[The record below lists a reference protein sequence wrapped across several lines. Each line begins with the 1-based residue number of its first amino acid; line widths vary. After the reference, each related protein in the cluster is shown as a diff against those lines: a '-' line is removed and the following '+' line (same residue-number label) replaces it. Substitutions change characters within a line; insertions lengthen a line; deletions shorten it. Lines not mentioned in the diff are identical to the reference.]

1 MATFGLL
8 VVGSRDFH
16 SVDVFLAVYEV
27 LMQRHSDDDVVII
40 TGDADGADAIA
51 RAFAK
56 DSNLSLKVFS
66 ADWKSYGK
74 AAGYKRNR
82 AMHEYLAA
90 NFEHRGCIAFWNGHS
105 KGTSHSFELAREFH
119 TPLRVWNYEVCR
131 YVDDNNHQ
139 QIYA

>member
-16 SVDVFLAVYEV
+16 SVDVFIAIYEA
-27 LMQRHSDDDVVII
+27 LMKNHTNDDIVII

-51 RAFAK
+51 RAFAMDK
-56 DSNLSLKVFS
+56 NFSLKIFS

-82 AMHEYLAA
+82 EMHEYLAK
-90 NFEHRGCIAFWNGHS
+90 NFEHRGCIALWNGHS
-105 KGTSHSFELAREFH
+105 KGTSHSFELAREFN
-119 TPLRVWNYEVCR
+119 TPMRIWNYEECR
-131 YVDDNNHQ
+131 YVKANNH
-139 QIYA
+139 